1 MYIIL
6 SQKIDVA
13 SSYKDQPFISYH
25 YPARYKNAIHV
36 GDHFIYSQGN
46 RYNKSQRYYYGAGVI
61 GSILREDENNYYT
74 ALLHCVRFSNKVPIT
89 MEDGSYIEQLGYEG
103 KRNAPPWQSAIRT
116 ISEDAYDCIIK
127 RAGDLILMPTEK
139 PEELREHLK
148 TAIREYFLSNDR
160 SAIIRVAALAA
171 KLTEA

>member
-1 MYIIL
+1 
-6 SQKIDVA
+6 
-13 SSYKDQPFISYH
+13 
-25 YPARYKNAIHV
+25 
-36 GDHFIYSQGN
+36 
-46 RYNKSQRYYYGAGVI
+46 
-61 GSILREDENNYYT
+61 
-74 ALLHCVRFSNKVPIT
+74 